1 MNNNLYLAY
10 QKTLDRVEQLYCK
23 NEHGYWNVA
32 NITDIVS
39 TQSQVVDILLSAKNV
54 VILSLTPPKNYEKY
68 GKTLLLNL
76 VENKIIEAISTVE
89 LFVLHKTKHSVTVA
103 IINKK
108 KWEAFKTHLTTHD
121 LVLGNVWIDALC
133 LPIDSNT
140 ASLFAINQNTVLWRS
155 CNDDVFSGNLS
166 LLEQT
171 SEFKNC
177 DTEWLTLQPERLT
190 DSHQSVKQLLSYT
203 KTTNHNLNLQKT
215 SIRNRNDVKIVTV
228 LAVFSVILW
237 TTQLALSNR
246 SQRRIAE
253 SYYENSKHLFK
264 KIFPQAKKIPTRS
277 YITRRIDTYSDRI
290 KTTNTRNWHSM
301 LKILNDTVENSDV
314 IVKTIS
320 YYTQPMRL
328 NVQLSFSDQ
337 SQMNMVKNNIDKTAK
352 ITTISEMRDS
362 NGIHITWE
370 IQ

>member
-121 LVLGNVWIDALC
+121 LVL
-133 LPIDSNT
+133 
-140 ASLFAINQNTVLWRS
+140 
-155 CNDDVFSGNLS
+155 
-166 LLEQT
+166 
-171 SEFKNC
+171 
-177 DTEWLTLQPERLT
+177 
-190 DSHQSVKQLLSYT
+190 
-203 KTTNHNLNLQKT
+203 
-215 SIRNRNDVKIVTV
+215 
-228 LAVFSVILW
+228 
-237 TTQLALSNR
+237 
-246 SQRRIAE
+246 
-253 SYYENSKHLFK
+253 
-264 KIFPQAKKIPTRS
+264 
-277 YITRRIDTYSDRI
+277 
-290 KTTNTRNWHSM
+290 
-301 LKILNDTVENSDV
+301 
-314 IVKTIS
+314 
-320 YYTQPMRL
+320 
-328 NVQLSFSDQ
+328 
-337 SQMNMVKNNIDKTAK
+337 
-352 ITTISEMRDS
+352 
-362 NGIHITWE
+362 
-370 IQ
+370 